1 MPLTT
6 TGELVTSAAATHSAL
21 ASFNVITLEHVEAVI
36 AGAESVRAPVVL
48 QVSEN
53 AVTFHGGHLLPL
65 ARAAVAA
72 AEHAAVPVALHLDHV
87 RSDTLLHQAADAG
100 FSSVM
105 YDAARLPYAEN
116 LAATR
121 AAVDRAHAQG
131 LWIEAELGQIGG
143 KNGRPPL
150 DAHAPGARTDPD
162 EARVFVAD
170 SGVDALAVAIG
181 SSHAMTTRTAA
192 LDHALLKRL
201 SAALDVPLV
210 LHGSSGVPDDE
221 LTAAVDRAHAQ
232 GLWIEAELGQIG
244 GKNGRP
250 PLDAHAPGAR
260 TDPDEARVFVADSG
274 VDALAVAIGS
284 SHAMTTR
291 TAALDHAL
299 LKRLSAA
306 LDVPLVLHGSSGVPD
321 DELTAAVAGGITKVN
336 IGTALNIALTGAIR
350 DFLAERP
357 EAVDPRSYLTLGRE
371 AMTRAVA
378 RTLQTL
384 GAATA

>member
-6 TGELVTSAAATHSAL
+6 TGELVTRAAAARSAV

-36 AGAESVRAPVVL
+36 AGAESVPAPVVL

-53 AVTFHGGHLLPL
+53 AVKFHGGQLFPL
-65 ARAAVAA
+65 ARSAVAA
-72 AEHAAVPVALHLDHV
+72 AERAVVPVALHLDHV
-87 RSDTLLHQAADAG
+87 QSETLLHQAAEAG

-121 AAVDRAHAQG
+121 AAVDWAHAQG

-150 DAHAPGARTDPD
+150 DAHAPGARTDPE
-162 EARVFVAD
+162 EARTFVAD

-181 SSHAMTTRTAA
+181 SAHAMTTRTAT
-192 LDHALLKRL
+192 LDHTLLKQL

-210 LHGSSGVPDDE
+210 LHGSSGVPD
-221 LTAAVDRAHAQ
+221 
-232 GLWIEAELGQIG
+232 G
-244 GKNGRP
+244 
-250 PLDAHAPGAR
+250 
-260 TDPDEARVFVADSG
+260 
-274 VDALAVAIGS
+274 
-284 SHAMTTR
+284 
-291 TAALDHAL
+291 
-299 LKRLSAA
+299 
-306 LDVPLVLHGSSGVPD
+306 
-321 DELTAAVAGGITKVN
+321 ELTAAVAGGITKVN

-350 DFLAERP
+350 EFLADRP
-357 EAVDPRSYLTLGRE
+357 EAVDPRGYLTVARE
-371 AMTRAVA
+371 SMTRTVA